1 MLQLPDWPLRIGEA
15 MRALLIFL
23 LMLSLTAPVAAGQ
36 LEVGMAAHDR
46 GDYESAFRLW
56 QPLAEQ
62 GDADAQT
69 LLGIMYSEGRGVPQ
83 DDAAAAKWIRRAAEQ
98 GYADAQHLLGIMYG
112 EGRGVL
118 QDYAAAAKWYR
129 RAAEQGNAGAQYNL
143 GVMYYQGRGVP
154 QDDAAAAKW
163 YRLAAEQDY
172 ASAQRNL
179 GVMYYNGQG
188 VPQDYIQAHIWFN
201 LAASEGDDKS
211 REVRDLVAKIMTPD
225 QIAEA
230 QRLAR
235 EWKPTK

>member
-69 LLGIMYSEGRGVPQ
+69 LLGIMYSE
-83 DDAAAAKWIRRAAEQ
+83 
-98 GYADAQHLLGIMYG
+98 
-112 EGRGVL
+112 
-118 QDYAAAAKWYR
+118 
-129 RAAEQGNAGAQYNL
+129 
-143 GVMYYQGRGVP
+143 GRGVP